1 MRLFAF
7 FLLAFSALVAS
18 GKGLHVRYV
27 AQLPEGLSEEQ
38 QALLPEAWD
47 LYMTDEGFR
56 MEEVGGAQRVWVGA
70 AGAESVHILIEFF
83 GQTVAL
89 IEPCAE
95 PTPWKKGV
103 GPDASELAAFDGWSP
118 NLAGEAAVAYEHDGK
133 AVWLAAAR
141 LEAPCMWGFPRLP
154 LAFPLPDAGSADVWM
169 VAESIGATERPIDFS
184 VPEGYERITT
194 DELGRL
200 IPDLKLAE

>member
-7 FLLAFSALVAS
+7 FLLAFSTLVTS

-27 AQLPEGLSEEQ
+27 AHVPEGISQEQRAMLPES
-38 QALLPEAWD
+38 WD
-47 LYMTDEGFR
+47 LFITDEGFR
-56 MEEVGGAQRVWVGA
+56 MEEVGGAQRVWVGTE
-70 AGAESVHILIEFF
+70 GAESFHILFEFF

-89 IEPCAE
+89 TEPCAA
-95 PTPWKKGV
+95 PAPWKKSEAPAPPV
-103 GPDASELAAFDGWSP
+103 ESFDALAP
-118 NLAGEAAVAYEHDGK
+118 TIAGEAAVAYAHGGV
-133 AVWLAAAR
+133 AVWLTAAR
-141 LEAPCMWGFPRLP
+141 LQAPCCWDFPRLP
-154 LAFPLPDAGSADVWM
+154 LAFPLPDAGSAQVWM
-169 VAESIGATERPIDFS
+169 VAESVGATEGRVDCS

>member
-7 FLLAFSALVAS
+7 FMLAFSALAAS

-27 AQLPEGLSEEQ
+27 AQVPAGLSEEQ
-38 QALLPEAWD
+38 RAMLPESWD
-47 LYMTDEGFR
+47 LFITDEGFR
-56 MEEVGGAQRVWVGA
+56 MEEVGGAQRVWVGTE
-70 AGAESVHILIEFF
+70 GEESFHILFEFF

-89 IEPCAE
+89 IEPCAT
-95 PTPWKKGV
+95 PAPWKKGEA
-103 GPDASELAAFDGWSP
+103 PAPPADSFDAQAP
-118 NLAGEAAVAYEHDGK
+118 IIAGEAAVAYEHDGL
-133 AVWLAAAR
+133 AVWLTAAR
-141 LEAPCMWGFPRLP
+141 LKAPCYWDFPRLP
-154 LAFPLPDAGSADVWM
+154 LAFPLPDAGSAPVWM
-169 VAESIGATERPIDFS
+169 VAESVGATEAPVDCS